1 MTTKNPLESFED
13 DLQNFLKANQVKQ
26 ETISDF
32 LVKTLGLDPNSFSI
46 GIGSN
51 NLKFRFIYDAY
62 HVTTSISLDKEI
74 DVSISKRF

>member
-1 MTTKNPLESFED
+1 MITKDPLESFEI
-13 DLQNFLKANQVKQ
+13 DLQNFLKDNQVEE

-32 LVKTLGLDPNSFSI
+32 LVRNLGLDPNSFSI

-51 NLKFRFIYDAY
+51 NLKFRFIYEDY

-74 DVSISKRF
+74 DVSISKKF